1 MSPEITITPEKRAER
16 MSKAL
21 VRAQA
26 FVKMQG
32 HENVMCVTAG
42 ELSLFQASL
51 KCAQTEIEHWGNLYL
66 MMTKDEQRLTKMV
79 QILSEWCAQFESGHT
94 LEEVG
99 LALSNGMACPE
110 PWQYVG
116 EAARRASMAESEENE
131 DGPRG

>member
-1 MSPEITITPEKRAER
+1 MSPDITITPEEKAQR

-26 FVKMQG
+26 FVKLHW

-42 ELSLFQASL
+42 ELFLFQAAL

-116 EAARRASMAESEENE
+116 EAALRAGMAESEENK
-131 DGPRG
+131 DGPRC